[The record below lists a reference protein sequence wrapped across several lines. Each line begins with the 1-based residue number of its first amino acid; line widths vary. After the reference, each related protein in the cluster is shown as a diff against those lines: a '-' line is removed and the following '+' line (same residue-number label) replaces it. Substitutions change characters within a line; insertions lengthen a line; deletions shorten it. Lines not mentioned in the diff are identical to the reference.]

1 MDGTGYNKQGVAGIA
16 SQPGWDC
23 APIDLRI
30 AFSPL
35 RRLSTLTHTEK
46 RDAFFQA
53 TAKMPLQHH
62 HHHHRGAPA
71 PKRAL
76 FATVSAVSLFILA
89 LFALAQLSS
98 GPSQKQGRFA
108 ARFGSPDHADSPF
121 LSKPRA
127 TPAGDKYLLG
137 VGKADITGPVVE
149 INFAG
154 YANTDQVGSG
164 VRQRIYARS
173 FIIGE
178 VGTNNRFVYVILDT
192 QSGDTAVR
200 NGILEGV
207 KALGSGY
214 SMYGQPNVAIT
225 GTHSHSGPGGWFNYL
240 LPQVTSL
247 GFDRQGYQAIVDGAV
262 LSIKRAHESLQEVR
276 FQPAHSQPSSS
287 LTDHPRATST
297 SAPRA

>member
-1 MDGTGYNKQGVAGIA
+1 M
-16 SQPGWDC
+16 P
-23 APIDLRI
+23 
-30 AFSPL
+30 
-35 RRLSTLTHTEK
+35 
-46 RDAFFQA
+46 FQ
-53 TAKMPLQHH
+53 QRQ
-62 HHHHRGAPA
+62 HRGVPAA

-76 FATVSAVSLFILA
+76 LATVSAVSLFILA

-98 GPSQKQGRFA
+98 GPSQRQDRFA
-108 ARFGSPDHADSPF
+108 ARFGSPADHADSPF
-121 LSKPRA
+121 LSKARA
-127 TPAGDKYLLG
+127 APAGDKYLLG

-154 YANTDQVGSG
+154 YANTDQIGSG

-178 VGTNNRFVYVILDT
+178 VGTTNRFVYVILDS

-207 KALGSGY
+207 KALGAGY

-276 FQPAHSQPSSS
+276 SPPLHLILLSS
-287 LTDHPRATST
+287 
-297 SAPRA
+297 